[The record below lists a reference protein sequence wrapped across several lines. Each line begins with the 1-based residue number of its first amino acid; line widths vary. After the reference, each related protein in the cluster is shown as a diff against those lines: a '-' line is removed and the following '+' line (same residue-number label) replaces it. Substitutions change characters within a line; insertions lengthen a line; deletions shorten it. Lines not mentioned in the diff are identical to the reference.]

1 MSFFALAQGMAPQ
14 TLQRANLHMRAA
26 VMAFVSEGGIPGLP
40 RIRGLLYATDPDD
53 GYATLALPSIRLAL
67 RDQDETELA
76 RRLEE
81 FRARLVAATTR
92 MAAARGILQERVPGP
107 GR

>member
-1 MSFFALAQGMAPQ
+1 V
-14 TLQRANLHMRAA
+14 LQRANLHMRAS
-26 VMAFVSEGGIPGLP
+26 VMAFVSEGGIPGFP

-67 RDQDETELA
+67 RQDDEAELA

-81 FRARLVAATTR
+81 LRVRLVTASTQ
-92 MAAARGILQERVPGP
+92 MAAAREILRERVPGSA
-107 GR
+107 R